1 MRNPIQS
8 LIAALLGLGLLIM
21 TLFPAQTAAAQT
33 GVGPTGTCDEAQL
46 LFISDQSGSLSVSRD
61 GVPATDPGDN
71 RFKAIEYLIQA
82 ASELRL
88 RVYTTSTVRV
98 AVVHFGDTART
109 QLPWTSLEV
118 ASDADLAALR
128 QSLAPQLA
136 PVGQMGNTNHAV
148 AFQFASS
155 LFNQFP
161 RPARGCPI
169 RGVFMITDG
178 QPYVDREGFTPSQH
192 LADLVT
198 YVKQY
203 MPPSEYSIFVVG
215 LDQNDTFWSRN
226 VSFWQQIAG
235 TPANAQRITS
245 AADMTTFINQAM
257 FKLMQG
263 EEPTGKRGLTRL
275 GSNATL
281 VCVTDKTIDIPPFQE
296 QVILTYFKDSP
307 LRKLDVDDEL
317 GPLTPQRSDVTVTNE
332 GRDNTIEVLRVRR
345 PKPGRWAVRSE
356 VPVASGNNC
365 RLNMLQ
371 FSAQARLVAPGPN
384 STLTQFKN
392 QPLQVAIVDGT
403 GNALPDYGEAKY
415 ALRVNSRLQRGPTTP
430 VSVTLA
436 LSGSTVYAGSFL
448 PGEAGVYQVVA
459 RALSRQV
466 SGADF
471 QVLDAAIGSFTVAPA
486 RMVILGS
493 IPSQIS
499 QYRTFSLT
507 ASIQAQGQ
515 PVALDVPVLTS
526 AVLTDPVGSNPPV
539 TQTEIT
545 GFPGARRLSFTPERA
560 GAYTFTLRT
569 DVEVNGRIATIGEE
583 TYRFDV
589 TPSTL
594 VRVRLVEPGADGSF
608 VATDPILRPTGMPL
622 QVQLVDE
629 AGREVSPAAMGVP
642 ANGLFD
648 LGIFDAKTK
657 APIDGTPISL
667 IQTSGGT
674 YRISQNGIGV
684 GDYEI
689 RISTSATPNARFVW
703 ETGAWKF
710 GAIGVINPWFYV
722 VAAVVS
728 LLALSAVLSVVSIFR
743 STRHP
748 LRGDI
753 TLLQQRTRLAF
764 DGAGVETYF
773 QVVDRWQLTRRF
785 NKQIL
790 IGRFAPRRSPL
801 KRLEVSSASANQTKS
816 GGCRVVLQARGAP
829 KPTAFTLNKGGQS
842 KIQGSDLIIAKD
854 YAPREAAVGGD
865 AGLSSWEIKSRQS

>member
-1 MRNPIQS
+1 MRNPIHS
-8 LIAALLGLGLLIM
+8 LMAGILGLGLISMASL
-21 TLFPAQTAAAQT
+21 PAHPAAGQT
-33 GVGPTGTCDEAQL
+33 GVGPAGTCDEAQL
-46 LFISDQSGSLSVSRD
+46 LFISDQSGSLSVPRD
-61 GVPATDPGDN
+61 GVPATDPDGN

-98 AVVHFGDTART
+98 AVVHFGDSART

-118 ASDADLAALR
+118 SSDADLAALR

-136 PVGQMGNTNHAV
+136 PVGQMGNTNHGA

-155 LFNQFP
+155 LFNQLR

-178 QPYVDREGFTPSQH
+178 QPYLDREGFTPSQH
-192 LADLVT
+192 LAELVT

-226 VSFWQQIAG
+226 VGFWQQIAG
-235 TPANAQRITS
+235 NPANAQRITS
-245 AADMTTFINQAM
+245 AADMATFINQAL

-263 EEPTGKRGLTRL
+263 EEPTGKRGLTRI
-275 GSNATL
+275 GSDATL

-296 QVILTYFKDSP
+296 QVILTYFKDNPS
-307 LRKLDVDDEL
+307 RKLDVDDEL
-317 GPLTPQRSDVTVTNE
+317 GPLTSQRSDVAVISE
-332 GRDNTIEVLRVRR
+332 GRDSTIEILRVRR

-371 FSAQARLVAPGPN
+371 FSAQARLVAPGPS
-384 STLTQFKN
+384 STVTQFKN
-392 QPLQVAIVDGT
+392 QPVQVAITDGV

-415 ALRVNSRLQRGPTTP
+415 ALRVNARLQRGPAAP

-436 LSGSTVYAGSFL
+436 LSGSAVYAGTFL
-448 PGEAGVYQVVA
+448 PGEAGPHQVTA

-466 SGADF
+466 TGADF
-471 QVLDAAIGSFTVAPA
+471 QVLDTAIGSFNVAPA
-486 RMVILGS
+486 RMVVSGS

-507 ASIQAQGQ
+507 AGIQSQGQ
-515 PVALDVPVLTS
+515 PVVLDVPVLAT
-526 AVLTDPVGSNPPV
+526 AVLTDPTGARAPV
-539 TQTEIT
+539 TQTAIS
-545 GFPGARRLSFTPERA
+545 GMPGARWLSFAPERA
-560 GAYTFTLRT
+560 GPYTFTLRY
-569 DVEVNGRIATIGEE
+569 DVDVNSRMVTIGEE

-608 VATDPILRPTGMPL
+608 VATDPILRPSGMPL
-622 QVQLVDE
+622 QIQLLDE
-629 AGREVSPAAMGVP
+629 AGREVSPGTMGVP

-657 APIDGTPISL
+657 APVDGAPVSL

-674 YRISQNGIGV
+674 YRISQNGIGT
-684 GDYEI
+684 GNYEI

-703 ETGAWKF
+703 EAGVWTF
-710 GAIGVINPWFYV
+710 GVVGVVNPWFYALAAALLAIALV
-722 VAAVVS
+722 AVVI
-728 LLALSAVLSVVSIFR
+728 AVSFFR

-748 LRGDI
+748 LQGDI
-753 TLLQQRTRLAF
+753 TLLQKRTRLAF
-764 DGAGVETYF
+764 DGSSVETYF
-773 QVVDRWQLTRRF
+773 QVVDKWQLTRRF
-785 NKQIL
+785 NRQTL
-790 IGRFAPRRSPL
+790 IGRFASRRSPL
-801 KRLEVSSASANQTKS
+801 KRLEVSCASANQAKT
-816 GGCRVVLQARGAP
+816 GACRVLVQARGAP
-829 KPTAFTLNKGGQS
+829 KPTALTLSKGNQS
-842 KIQGSDLIIAKD
+842 PIQGSDLIIAKD
-854 YAPREAAVGGD
+854 YVPREAARSGD
-865 AGLSSWEIKSRQS
+865 PAPGSWEVKARQD